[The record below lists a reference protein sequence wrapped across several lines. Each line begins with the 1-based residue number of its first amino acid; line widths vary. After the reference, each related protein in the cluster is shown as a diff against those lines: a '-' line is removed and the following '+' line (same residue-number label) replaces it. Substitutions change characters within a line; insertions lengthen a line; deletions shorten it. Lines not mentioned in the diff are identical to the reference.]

1 MKEGLMEYRCVQCG
15 FQVKTLFVQ
24 YSPGNI
30 RLMKCEKCK
39 AVADEYIE
47 CELMIVLIDLI
58 LHKPKAY
65 RHLLYNVLNQQGTY
79 FQGLLWKL
87 LFGFLVL
94 DAYRSLLVKR
104 HDEKW
109 GMSMSISSYFWL
121 YRKILVDVF
130 LGNFMFL
137 CCFLLAIRK
146 LLKTSAQ
153 FFRLGKLLLAVL
165 ISSYFKILLVAMMV
179 CFLMLRSYF
188 YKICCWLL
196 HFLLDFFSSIC
207 PLVIQDHPSN
217 FRYCILQV
225 WEFPPSVIYIIDLLV
240 LSSNTVALKVITESD
255 MNPCVGACFIAHAVK
270 FCTTQAF

>member
-65 RHLLYNVLNQQGTY
+65 RHLLYNVLNQQELGMLKTL
-79 FQGLLWKL
+79 QGLLWKL

-179 CFLMLRSYF
+179 
-188 YKICCWLL
+188 
-196 HFLLDFFSSIC
+196 
-207 PLVIQDHPSN
+207 
-217 FRYCILQV
+217 